1 MKQIKKEIS
10 LTKGFLVGKNLEG
23 KKVWLQ
29 KPSWDCDWYWGYGYL
44 QVYNNRNT
52 LIEHCHFSK
61 YLNDV
66 LGWYKF
72 RADFKALT
80 FDIKDLWKLFELM
93 KTFYSL
99 KEIAQV
105 YSIGGSHY
113 TNNPLK
119 DLIMNDKEVTRINE
133 VILPEIFN
141 EVEKIFAEESE

>member
-1 MKQIKKEIS
+1 
-10 LTKGFLVGKNLEG
+10 
-23 KKVWLQ
+23 
-29 KPSWDCDWYWGYGYL
+29 
-44 QVYNNRNT
+44 
-52 LIEHCHFSK
+52 
-61 YLNDV
+61 
-66 LGWYKF
+66 
-72 RADFKALT
+72 
-80 FDIKDLWKLFELM
+80 M

-141 EVEKIFAEESE
+141 EVGKILEEESK